1 MPNAPLTDPD
11 SRPAQ
16 FMFTALQTTHQHADT
31 KAGILAAAQAALVG
45 TAGSWSAPALHAAA
59 EGGVMGVL
67 AGTLLVLFLCGLL
80 GGAGCLAAT
89 LRPRVLRP
97 VGVNRYSF
105 VHLASGPDILPAR
118 HAHAAAPPDTGPGP
132 DPDPDGGTTSG
143 QDENQEQDQDR
154 DRDQERD
161 QAQDRDQ
168 ERDQDQ
174 ERRELSQ
181 TIRFLSQVAV
191 RKYRCLTAAVAC
203 TAVMGVSAALLVV
216 LRPVLN

>member
-1 MPNAPLTDPD
+1 MPTAPLTDPD

-16 FMFTALQTTHQHADT
+16 FMFTALHATHQHADA

-45 TAGSWSAPALHAAA
+45 TAGSWNAPALHAAA
-59 EGGVMGVL
+59 AGGVTGVL
-67 AGTLLVLFLCGLL
+67 AGTLLVLFLGGLL
-80 GGAGCLAAT
+80 GGAGFLAAT

-97 VGVNRYSF
+97 TGVNRYSF

-118 HAHAAAPPDTGPGP
+118 HPHADPPG
-132 DPDPDGGTTSG
+132 SG
-143 QDENQEQDQDR
+143 QEREREQEQDR
-154 DRDQERD
+154 VREREREQERD
-161 QAQDRDQ
+161 PGQDR
-168 ERDQDQ
+168 ERDPDQ

-203 TAVMGVSAALLVV
+203 TAVMGISAALLVV

>member
-1 MPNAPLTDPD
+1 MPSSTGARPD

-45 TAGSWSAPALHAAA
+45 TAGYWSPPALRAASV
-59 EGGVMGVL
+59 GGAAGIL
-67 AGTLLVLFLCGLL
+67 AATLLALFLCAMF
-80 GGAGCLAAT
+80 GGAGFLAAT

-97 VGVNRYSF
+97 AGANRYSF

-118 HAHAAAPPDTGPGP
+118 TSGEDDG
-132 DPDPDGGTTSG
+132 DPD
-143 QDENQEQDQDR
+143 R
-154 DRDQERD
+154 ER
-161 QAQDRDQ
+161 
-168 ERDQDQ
+168 E
-174 ERRELSQ
+174 ELSQ

-191 RKYRCLTAAVAC
+191 RKYRCVTGAVGC
-203 TAVMGVSAALLVV
+203 TAVMGVSAGLLVV

>member
-1 MPNAPLTDPD
+1 MPSSTGARPD

-45 TAGSWSAPALHAAA
+45 TAGYWSPPALRAASA
-59 EGGVMGVL
+59 GGAAGIL
-67 AGTLLVLFLCGLL
+67 AATLLALFLCAMF
-80 GGAGCLAAT
+80 GGAGFLAAT

-97 VGVNRYSF
+97 AAANRYSF

-118 HAHAAAPPDTGPGP
+118 TSGEDDG
-132 DPDPDGGTTSG
+132 DPD
-143 QDENQEQDQDR
+143 R
-154 DRDQERD
+154 ER
-161 QAQDRDQ
+161 
-168 ERDQDQ
+168 E
-174 ERRELSQ
+174 ELSQ

-191 RKYRCLTAAVAC
+191 RKYRCVTAAVGC
-203 TAVMGVSAALLVV
+203 TAVMGVSAGLLVV